1 MLSFALI
8 KERVGG
14 KYALSLR
21 MFLLGSPFWTLG
33 FVLNEQASFTSVGG
47 FFTVLAIALLGQAV
61 MGLTILAGRLPLLRR
76 NSERPIALS
85 YLLVVWSS
93 SALTRIVVIVQG
105 FAFVGIPDEIPLASR
120 IAVSGFIA
128 IVGYGLGSYGFDAYD
143 RFRAQRAQ
151 LLAELLASEEQLT
164 THRAA
169 VETMKKTLL
178 DQVDSQLRESRESS
192 TQTLDNL
199 EQALTTRSDSKPALS
214 ELHTLSDETWH
225 SVRKILGPN
234 APATLPKV
242 GIRELLRIFAESGP
256 FRPPLLATVAVF
268 LYLLVYSRAFDWLT
282 GAFLVM
288 GWLGAIVI
296 LTLGFNALLKI
307 TGPATVPLLI
317 LLSTGV
323 VLSAVPLLEVA
334 ALAGVTVG
342 NPFSVVSVHAL
353 ALTVTLSTSLPP
365 TVARARRGVLE
376 NLQRHTDGATL
387 EKLHVESQ
395 LAIVTEKIASHLHGD
410 VRGNFLASVLNLQ
423 RHIDSGD
430 TDEARATIAKLR
442 AALASPMDLSPP
454 DADDER
460 QLEIFVKNW
469 SAILD
474 IEFER
479 PVSTVPA
486 EFMPAFHTVVV
497 DAVNNA
503 VRHGSAD
510 WVRIGFTVERD
521 ALALTIRNNG
531 NPRATARVGLGTI
544 HLNQLA
550 PEKWSRF
557 TNEQGITQL
566 VVRLERQNLGATVTS
581 R

>member
-33 FVLNEQASFTSVGG
+33 FVLNEQASFTSVSG
-47 FFTVLAIALLGQAV
+47 FLTVLAIALLGQAV
-61 MGLTILAGRLPLLRR
+61 MGLTLLAGRLPLLRHD
-76 NSERPIALS
+76 SERPIALS

-93 SALTRIVVIVQG
+93 SALTRIVVIAQG
-105 FAFVGIPDEIPLASR
+105 FALVGIPDDVPLASR
-120 IAVSGFIA
+120 IAVSGFMA
-128 IVGYGLGSYGFDAYD
+128 TVGYGLGSYGFDAYD

-151 LLAELLASEEQLT
+151 LLAELLASEEQLV
-164 THRAA
+164 THRTA
-169 VETMKKTLL
+169 VESMKRTLL
-178 DQVDSQLRESRESS
+178 NQVDSQLRESRESS
-192 TQTLDNL
+192 TQALDNL
-199 EQALTTRSDSKPALS
+199 ERALTTRSDSTPALG
-214 ELHTLSDETWH
+214 ELHTLSDQTWH

-234 APATLPKV
+234 APTTPPKV
-242 GIRELLRIFAESGP
+242 GIRELLRLFAQSGP

-268 LYLLVYSRAFDWLT
+268 LYLLIYSRAFDWLT
-282 GAFLVM
+282 GAFLIV
-288 GWLGAIVI
+288 GWLGALII
-296 LTLGFNALLKI
+296 LTLGLNALLKV
-307 TGPATVPLLI
+307 TGPATLPLFLVF
-317 LLSTGV
+317 SSGV
-323 VLSAVPLLEVA
+323 VLSALPLLQVA
-334 ALAGVTVG
+334 ALTGVSAE
-342 NPFSVVSVHAL
+342 NPVSVISVHAL
-353 ALTVTLSTSLPP
+353 SVTVTLLVSLPS

-376 NLQRHTDGATL
+376 NLQRHTDSATL

-423 RHIDSGD
+423 RHIDSGN

-442 AALASPMDLSPP
+442 MALASPMDLSPP

-460 QLEIFVKNW
+460 QLETFVKNW

-510 WVRIGFTVERD
+510 WVRIGFSVERD
-521 ALALTIRNNG
+521 ALALNIRNNG

-566 VVRLERQNLGATVTS
+566 VVRLERENLGATVTP

>member
-1 MLSFALI
+1 
-8 KERVGG
+8 
-14 KYALSLR
+14 
-21 MFLLGSPFWTLG
+21 
-33 FVLNEQASFTSVGG
+33 
-47 FFTVLAIALLGQAV
+47 
-61 MGLTILAGRLPLLRR
+61 
-76 NSERPIALS
+76 
-85 YLLVVWSS
+85 
-93 SALTRIVVIVQG
+93 
-105 FAFVGIPDEIPLASR
+105 
-120 IAVSGFIA
+120 
-128 IVGYGLGSYGFDAYD
+128 
-143 RFRAQRAQ
+143 
-151 LLAELLASEEQLT
+151 
-164 THRAA
+164 
-169 VETMKKTLL
+169 MKKTLL
-178 DQVDSQLRESRESS
+178 DQVDSQLRESRDSS
-192 TQTLDNL
+192 TQTLNDL
-199 EQALTTRSDSKPALS
+199 ERALTSRSDSKPALD
-214 ELHTLSDETWH
+214 ELHTLSDQTWH
-225 SVRKILGPN
+225 SVRKILGTN
-234 APATLPKV
+234 APVTLPKV
-242 GIRELLRIFAESGP
+242 GIRELLRIFAESSP
-256 FRPPLLATVAVF
+256 FRPPLLATVAIF
-268 LYLLVYSRAFDWLT
+268 LYLLVYSRTFDWLT
-282 GAFLVM
+282 GAVLVV
-288 GWLGAIVI
+288 GWLGALII
-296 LTLGFNALLKI
+296 LTLGFNALLKV
-307 TGPATVPLLI
+307 TGPVTLPLFLI
-317 LLSTGV
+317 LSSGV
-323 VLSAVPLLEVA
+323 VLSALPLLQVA
-334 ALAGVTVG
+334 ALAGVTTE
-342 NPFSVVSVHAL
+342 NPVSVVSVHAL

>member
-1 MLSFALI
+1 MLNFAVI

-33 FVLNEQASFTSVGG
+33 FVLNEQASFTSVNGLL
-47 FFTVLAIALLGQAV
+47 TVLAIALLGQTV

-76 NSERPIALS
+76 TSERPIALS
-85 YLLVVWSS
+85 YLLLVWSS
-93 SALTRIVVIVQG
+93 SALTRIVVIAQG
-105 FAFVGIPDEIPLASR
+105 FAVAGIPDDVPLASR
-120 IAVSGFIA
+120 IAVSVFMA
-128 IVGYGLGSYGFDAYD
+128 TVGYGLGSYGFEAYD

-151 LLAELLASEEQLT
+151 LLAELLASEDQLA

-169 VETMKKTLL
+169 VETMKNTLIN
-178 DQVDSQLRESRESS
+178 QVDSQLRESRESS
-192 TQTLDNL
+192 TQALDNL
-199 EQALTTRSDSKPALS
+199 ERALTTRSDSTPALS

-225 SVRKILGPN
+225 SVRQILGPN
-234 APATLPKV
+234 APTTLPKV
-242 GIRELLRIFAESGP
+242 GIGELLTIFAKSGP

-268 LYLLVYSRAFDWLT
+268 LYLLIYSRAFDWLT
-282 GAFLVM
+282 GAFLIVA
-288 GWLGAIVI
+288 WLGALII
-296 LTLGFNALLKI
+296 LTLGFNALLKV
-307 TGPATVPLLI
+307 TGLATLPLFLVF
-317 LLSTGV
+317 SSGV
-323 VLSAVPLLEVA
+323 VLSALPLLQVA
-334 ALAGVTVG
+334 ALVGVTAE
-342 NPFSVVSVHAL
+342 NPVSVISVHAL
-353 ALTVTLSTSLPP
+353 SVTVTLLVSLPP

-376 NLQRHTDGATL
+376 NLQRHTNSTTL

-423 RHIDSGD
+423 RHIDSGN

-442 AALASPMDLSPP
+442 AALASPMELSPP
-454 DADDER
+454 DIDSQR
-460 QLEIFVKNW
+460 QLETFVTNW

-479 PVSTVPA
+479 LVSTVPA

-510 WVRIGFTVERD
+510 WVRIGFTIEKD
-521 ALALTIRNNG
+521 ALALNIRNNG

-566 VVRLERQNLGATVTS
+566 VVRLERENLGATVTP